1 MSSSVRKTSNHR
13 ILNTNYAN
21 ERQFR
26 SIDQNGNSLS
36 KGAQSSRSSDTERTE
51 SEPHEIQ
58 SCRTLKRRPDMEL
71 FASLCSL
78 RCLLFKFRGLISVSV
93 IGVHWRN
100 SVQNPMVRRLFRFG
114 STIELRAAFGSP
126 WCSHF

>member
-71 FASLCSL
+71 PASLCSL
-78 RCLLFKFRGLISVSV
+78 RFLLFKFRGLVSVSV
-93 IGVHWRN
+93 IGVIG
-100 SVQNPMVRRLFRFG
+100 VQTPMVSTSFPFRLDDRTSGCFRVALLF
-114 STIELRAAFGSP
+114 
-126 WCSHF
+126 